1 MERHRAAALGLLRR
15 TFSGL
20 RSQHDDIWQELATAL
35 FVRSKERGFWPD
47 ELRNYLLGAVAKNA
61 ANRLR
66 TAAIQNTH
74 AGDPQSGELARL
86 AAAPVEDQV
95 LGELDA
101 ENYRSIIRS
110 LSPRQR
116 AVAVAERDVHQGG
129 PSQAAVARASTGAP
143 QSAERHGTTRSR
155 TGGEPASDR
164 LLAVTGHSEA
174 ARSRSRNGSGDSAAT
189 ADDQQ
194 CRGALLLLVGDS
206 AGRCILR
213 GA

>member
-1 MERHRAAALGLLRR
+1 VERHRAAALRLLRR

-20 RSQHDDIWQELATAL
+20 QSQHDDIWQEVATAL
-35 FVRSKERGFWPD
+35 FVRSKERGFGPD

-61 ANRLR
+61 ANGLR

-74 AGDPQSGELARL
+74 ASDPQSGELARL

-116 AVAVAERDVHQGG
+116 AVAVAERDIHQGTLRTQRLPEHPPALRKALSG
-129 PSQAAVARASTGAP
+129 TARLDPEQVAS
-143 QSAERHGTTRSR
+143 
-155 TGGEPASDR
+155 
-164 LLAVTGHSEA
+164 LLPTVF
-174 ARSRSRNGSGDSAAT
+174 
-189 ADDQQ
+189 
-194 CRGALLLLVGDS
+194 
-206 AGRCILR
+206 LR
-213 GA
+213 